1 MQVGRIFDLFAAIVT
16 VALAWVIVSS
26 TNTANII
33 TAWGNAFTGSLKA
46 ATGR

>member
-1 MQVGRIFDLFAAIVT
+1 MQFGRVFDIFAAIVT
-16 VALAWVIVSS
+16 VALAFVLVSS

-33 TAWGNAFTGSLKA
+33 TAWGNAFSGSIKA

>member
-1 MQVGRIFDLFAAIVT
+1 MVIGRMFDIFAAIVT
-16 VALAWVIVSS
+16 VALAFVIVSS

-33 TAWGNAFTGSLKA
+33 TAWGNSFSGSIKA